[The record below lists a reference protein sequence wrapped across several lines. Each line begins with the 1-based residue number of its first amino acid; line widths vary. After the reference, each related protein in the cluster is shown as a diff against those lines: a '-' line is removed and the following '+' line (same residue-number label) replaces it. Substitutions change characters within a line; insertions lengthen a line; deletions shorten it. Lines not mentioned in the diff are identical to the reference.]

1 MLSDSLLKFYAD
13 CFHGGNKTAAKYQ
26 LNAQHNRIR
35 ARDSNVIAFSIGAM
49 FMMLCIM
56 IFFRFAPDS
65 NGDDSTG
72 WLSFFAGEDSFIFL
86 FVLIWVVFGTAANIY
101 VFRSFGI
108 NYTFIFEI
116 DQNYKLIH
124 HQLARVG
131 MILLCIWGIFL
142 TFSIVMIDIDVTSPT
157 KLQICTISM
166 LVAFALICF
175 CPLHCFYMRT
185 RKQIAKTLWNI
196 LISPFGLVRFR
207 HFFLADVITSMIT
220 PLQFIGVIYCFY
232 LGP

>member
-1 MLSDSLLKFYAD
+1 LLKFYAD
-13 CFHGGNKTAAKYQ
+13 CFHGGNRTAAKYQ

-49 FMMLCIM
+49 FMMLLM
-56 IFFRFAPDS
+56 MVFFGFAPNHYS
-65 NGDDSTG
+65 KNQTG
-72 WLSFFAGEDSFIFL
+72 WLSFFAGEDSFIFI

-131 MILLCIWGIFL
+131 MILICIWAIFL
-142 TFSIVMIDIDVTSPT
+142 TFSIVMIDIEETSPT
-157 KLQICTISM
+157 KL
-166 LVAFALICF
+166 
-175 CPLHCFYMRT
+175 
-185 RKQIAKTLWNI
+185 
-196 LISPFGLVRFR
+196 
-207 HFFLADVITSMIT
+207 
-220 PLQFIGVIYCFY
+220 
-232 LGP
+232 